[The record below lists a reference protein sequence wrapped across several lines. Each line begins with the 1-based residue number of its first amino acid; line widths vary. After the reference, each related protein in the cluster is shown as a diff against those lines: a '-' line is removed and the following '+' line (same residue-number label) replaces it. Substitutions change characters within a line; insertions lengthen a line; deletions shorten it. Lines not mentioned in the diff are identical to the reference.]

1 MKSMEE
7 IRRILRAHQP
17 ELQKRYHVEEI
28 ALFGSYARGEQT
40 ETSDLDILV
49 TLSAPLGWEFVD
61 LHDYLAELLETQ
73 VELLTRGA
81 VDRKPLLRQ
90 FIEKD
95 LVYV

>member
-1 MKSMEE
+1 MAPTPAASS
-7 IRRILRAHQP
+7 R
-17 ELQKRYHVEEI
+17 
-28 ALFGSYARGEQT
+28 T
-40 ETSDLDILV
+40 TSDLDILV

-61 LHDYLAELLETQ
+61 LHDYLTELLDTK

-95 LVYV
+95 LIRV